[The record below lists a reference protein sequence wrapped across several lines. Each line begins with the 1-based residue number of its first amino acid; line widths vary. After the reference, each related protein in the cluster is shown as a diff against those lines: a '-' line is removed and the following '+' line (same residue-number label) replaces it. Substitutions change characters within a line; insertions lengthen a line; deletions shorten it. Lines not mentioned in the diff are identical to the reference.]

1 MKKLFLLGCMLA
13 VLVAPASAQLPA
25 NAYFG
30 LFIDE
35 ARTDWC
41 VSGLGSHTM
50 YFVILPSE
58 DGLQCSELSTNLV
71 GSGILFFVPTY
82 HPDSASPVMGGIP
95 GDMSHCFNT
104 CQTDWVYAYSVQIL
118 VQTEDPVR
126 IEIGPYATQPY
137 PIALDCGMGEGEAI
151 AFTHFYING
160 CGPIGV
166 EESSWGA
173 IKSLYE

>member
-1 MKKLFLLGCMLA
+1 MKRLFVMGCILA
-13 VLVAPASAQLPA
+13 VFVAPASAQLPA

-41 VSGLGSHTM
+41 VAGLGAHMM
-50 YFVILPSE
+50 YFVILPAE
-58 DGLQCSELSTNLV
+58 GGVQCCELSTDLIGTGV
-71 GSGILFFVPTY
+71 MFFVPTY
-82 HPDSASPVMGGIP
+82 HPDMASPVSGSIP
-95 GDMSHCFNT
+95 GDMFFCFDI
-104 CQTDWVYAYSVQIL
+104 CQTDWVWAYSIQLL
-118 VQTEDPVR
+118 VQSEDPIR

-137 PIALDCGMGEGEAI
+137 PIAADCSLDEGEAI
-151 AFTHFYING
+151 PFTHFYIND
-160 CGPIGV
+160 CGPTGV